1 MGYENIPLAFLMM
14 RLSVASRKVAVAV
27 EERKAVAHHVPFGMP
42 AAAILQVARESA
54 MSYLS
59 ESLAYGL
66 ALLASHKYV
75 QLFVHIAY
83 S

>member
-1 MGYENIPLAFLMM
+1 MGYEDVPLALLTM
-14 RLSVASRKVAVAV
+14 RLAVAGREVAVAV
-27 EERKAVAHHVPFGMP
+27 EQQQAVAHHVPFGMP
-42 AAAILQVARESA
+42 TAAILQVARESA
-54 MSYLS
+54 MPYLS